1 MNLMLHY
8 GARYLT
14 VCALQMLLLYTKK
27 TKQNKTTQRA
37 FGGCF
42 AAGNFTPVFI
52 CSDQEL
58 SIDTGREL
66 CTKG

>member
-1 MNLMLHY
+1 MNTSKLKLHVFN
-8 GARYLT
+8 AALWRQVPDS
-14 VCALQMLLLYTKK
+14 VCA

-42 AAGNFTPVFI
+42 AAGHFTPVFI